1 MDDSISEIEVIVLAF
16 GPLAERLGSRRH
28 LHTVSTGSTVAELV
42 RSLGLEEWLSFGL
55 SVAINGERC
64 GHDAPIQA
72 TCEVAL
78 LPPVSGG

>member
-64 GHDAPIQA
+64 VHDTPIQA